1 MFALSTNQSINLNFS
16 GPSCSLPAAL
26 ENIGLSDVML
36 IVQMMCLCATGKIM
50 YSTTQSSPRDA
61 NESLAHLTTSIGALV
76 QENTCALKQLIKLCT
91 QVKMGLY

>member
-1 MFALSTNQSINLNFS
+1 MLCLLYKCYFLHSS

-50 YSTTQSSPRDA
+50 YTTTLSSPRDA
-61 NESLAHLTTSIGALV
+61 NESLSHLTTSIGALV
-76 QENTCALKQLIKLCT
+76 QENTSALKQLIQLCT
-91 QVKMGLY
+91 QV